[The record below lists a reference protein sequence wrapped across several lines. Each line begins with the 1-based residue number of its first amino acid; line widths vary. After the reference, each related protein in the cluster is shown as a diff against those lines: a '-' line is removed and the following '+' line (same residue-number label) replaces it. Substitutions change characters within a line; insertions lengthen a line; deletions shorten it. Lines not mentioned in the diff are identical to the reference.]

1 MRMSA
6 RRSSLSRM
14 TRRQW
19 TAVLAALPLAAQVT
33 SKTPPLGAPAP
44 AKATATPEERLA
56 KAYADVR
63 QTSDRLAK
71 IEVPVNVEPAFSF
84 RA

>member
-6 RRSSLSRM
+6 RRSSFSRM

-19 TAVLAALPLAAQVT
+19 TAAFAALPLAAQVT
-33 SKTPPLGAPAP
+33 STTPPLGAPSP
-44 AKATATPEERLA
+44 AKAAATPQERLA

-71 IEVPVNVEPAFSF
+71 IEVPMDVEPAFSF
-84 RA
+84 RP